1 MTDRSN
7 IVNGL
12 DLIKPE
18 VRVLSAYTLHPYA
31 YQHKLNQNENPFGYP
46 EELKQ
51 KVWERVACQDWAR
64 YPDFD
69 LVEITAKL
77 AAHNDVAPEQVLVG
91 NGSNELIY
99 VTLAVTLTRG
109 DGVIL
114 PVPTFS
120 LYKLISCVMGA
131 VVHEI
136 QMHPSDNFALPPL
149 EVIKRAQAHRAR
161 VVILCT
167 PNNPTATAYPLDEVR
182 RVVAESGALVII
194 DEAYREFADNQDCAR
209 LLDEFSNVVIL
220 RTFSKAMAMG
230 GLRVG
235 YAIARPEVAREIHKA
250 KLPYA
255 LNSFSEAAAV
265 VALDNPAPFAAEMAR
280 IKAGREWLSHQLQ
293 TIPDLHVYP
302 SAANFFLVRFERHN
316 PAAVFHA
323 LLEREGI
330 LVRDVSH
337 YPGLAGHLRLSVG
350 TPEQNRLLVETL
362 RSVMRET

>member
-1 MTDRSN
+1 MTDRPN
-7 IVNGL
+7 AVNGL
-12 DLIKPE
+12 DFIKAE
-18 VRVLSAYTLHPYA
+18 VRALSAYTLHPYA
-31 YQHKLNQNENPFGYP
+31 YKHKLNQNENPLGYP

-51 KVWERVACQDWAR
+51 RVWERVARQDWAR

-69 LVEITAKL
+69 LVEITEKL
-77 AAHNDVAPEQVLVG
+77 AAHNGVASEQVLVG

-99 VTLAVTLTRG
+99 VTLAVTLSDA

-120 LYKLISCVMGA
+120 LYKLIARVMGA

-136 QMHPSDNFALPPL
+136 QMHPHDNFALPAL
-149 EVIKRAQAHRAR
+149 EVIKRAQTQPAK

-167 PNNPTATAYPLDEVR
+167 PNNPTGTAYTPEEVR

-194 DEAYREFADNQDCAR
+194 DEAYREFTDGQDFAR
-209 LLDEFSNVVIL
+209 LLDEFSNLVIL

-265 VALDNPAPFAAEMAR
+265 VALEHLAPFEAEVAQ
-280 IKAGREWLSHQLQ
+280 IKDEREWLYSQLQ
-293 TIPDLHVYP
+293 TIPGLHVYP
-302 SAANFFLVRFERHN
+302 SAANFFLVRLERHS
-316 PAAVFHA
+316 PGAVFHV

-337 YPGLAGHLRLSVG
+337 YPGLAGHLRLSIG
-350 TPEQNRLLVETL
+350 TPGENRLLVETL
-362 RSVMRET
+362 RDVLRET

>member
-1 MTDRSN
+1 MAIPSN
-7 IVNGL
+7 PPNGL
-12 DLIKPE
+12 DFIKPE
-18 VRVLSAYTLHPYA
+18 VRALSAYTLHPYA
-31 YQHKLNQNENPFGYP
+31 YRHKLNQNENPFGYP

-51 KVWERVACQDWAR
+51 KVWERVARQDWAR

-69 LVEITAKL
+69 LVEITEKL
-77 AAHNDVAPEQVLVG
+77 AAHNGVAPEQVLVG

-99 VTLAVTLTRG
+99 VTLAVTLSQG

-120 LYKLISCVMGA
+120 LYELIARVMGA

-136 QMHPSDNFALPPL
+136 QMHPYDNFALPTL
-149 EVIKRAQAHRAR
+149 EVIKRTQAQRAR
-161 VVILCT
+161 VVILCS
-167 PNNPTATAYPLDEVR
+167 PNNPTGTAYPADEVR
-182 RVVAESGALVII
+182 RIVAESGALVII
-194 DEAYREFADNQDCAR
+194 DEAYREFTDGQDFAH
-209 LLDEFSNVVIL
+209 LLDGFSNLVLL

-235 YAIARPEVAREIHKA
+235 YAIARPDVAREIHKA

-265 VALDNPAPFAAEMAR
+265 VALDHLAPFEVEVAR
-280 IKAGREWLSHQLQ
+280 IKTGRAWLYAQLQ
-293 TIPDLHVYP
+293 TIPGLHVYP
-302 SAANFFLVRFERHN
+302 SAANFFLVRFERHS
-316 PAAVFHA
+316 PGDIFHA

-337 YPGLAGHLRLSVG
+337 YPGLAGHLRVSIG

-362 RSVMRET
+362 RDVMRE

>member
-1 MTDRSN
+1 MADRPESRS
-7 IVNGL
+7 GL

-18 VRVLSAYTLHPYA
+18 VRALSAYTLHPYA
-31 YQHKLNQNENPFGYP
+31 YRHKLNQNENPLGYP

-51 KVWERVACQDWAR
+51 KVWERVARQDWAR

-69 LVEITAKL
+69 LVEITEKL
-77 AAHNDVAPEQVLVG
+77 AAHAGVAPEQVLVG

-99 VTLAVTLTRG
+99 VTLAVTLSRG
-109 DGVIL
+109 DSVIL

-120 LYKLISCVMGA
+120 LYKLISRVMGA
-131 VVHEI
+131 EVHEI
-136 QMHPSDNFALPPL
+136 QMGPHDNFALPCR
-149 EVIKRAQAHRAR
+149 EVIERAR
-161 VVILCT
+161 QHQAKVVILCS
-167 PNNPTATAYPLDEVR
+167 PNNPTGTAYEPEQVR
-182 RVVAESGALVII
+182 AVAAESGALVIV
-194 DEAYREFADNQDCAR
+194 DEAYREFNDGQDFTR

-265 VALDNPAPFAAEMAR
+265 VALDNPGPFEAEVAQ
-280 IKAGREWLSHQLQ
+280 IKAERAWLYEQLRA
-293 TIPDLHVYP
+293 IPELWVYP
-302 SAANFFLVRFERHN
+302 TAANFFLVRFERQS
-316 PAAVFHA
+316 PASVFQA

-337 YPGLAGHLRLSVG
+337 YPGLAGHLRISIG
-350 TPEQNRLLVETL
+350 RPDENRLLVETL
-362 RSVMRET
+362 RDIVRSK